1 MNTNKPYSGKIIFW
15 RIFLSILF
23 TLGFQTTA
31 LYGKDDIVPSF
42 GNGAIKVI
50 LYTDYFCP
58 PCRGIE
64 PQVEPLIC
72 DLMKTGK
79 INLIFV
85 DTPTS
90 PHTHLYVQYFIYSLN
105 AKNNF
110 ENALQSRNVLFEAAE
125 KRILEKAKLEEFLR
139 LKGMDL
145 KPVDISPVL
154 EFWNR
159 LLTEDNIRS
168 TPSCIITNGVKKE
181 ISKGSLEVVK
191 ALEDLKEKLSQAKA
205 DNIDRTD
212 DQKTKGQD

>member
-1 MNTNKPYSGKIIFW
+1 MTFCHHSATGRSKLFSTPII
-15 RIFLSILF
+15 S
-23 TLGFQTTA
+23 A
-31 LYGKDDIVPSF
+31 
-42 GNGAIKVI
+42 
-50 LYTDYFCP
+50 P

-64 PQVEPLIC
+64 PQLEPLIT

-110 ENALQSRNVLFEAAE
+110 ENALQVRNVLFEAAE

-139 LKGMDL
+139 LKGMEF

-159 LLTEDNIRS
+159 LLMEDNIRS

-191 ALEDLKEKLSQAKA
+191 ALEDLKEKLSQAKV

>member
-1 MNTNKPYSGKIIFW
+1 MNTNKPSHGQTIFW
-15 RIFLSILF
+15 RIFLVILF
-23 TLGFQTTA
+23 TLGLKATPI
-31 LYGKDDIVPSF
+31 YGKDDILPSF
-42 GNGAIKVI
+42 GNGAIKVV
-50 LYTDYFCP
+50 LYADYFCP

-64 PQVEPLIC
+64 PQLEPLIT

-110 ENALQSRNVLFEAAE
+110 ENALQVRNVLFEAAE

-139 LKGMDL
+139 LKGMEF

-159 LLTEDNIRS
+159 LLMEDNIRS

-191 ALEDLKEKLSQAKA
+191 ALEDLKEKLSQAKV